1 MPDAAEEQ
9 DQAAREVAIDTL
21 RAHQEEC
28 CKYLGL
34 TPACSADQQLE
45 QALTYSRQFQKTAKA
60 AGEYLRIGCFKYPPE
75 LERLRWQRTE
85 EVIRRVRPGLDED
98 PIYLAELAREAA
110 SLEIVISKAQTGSPD
125 PKMLN
130 LCDHVLLGTTRD
142 VEVDSEAEPKA
153 GYVLVLLRYG
163 LIEFLYQAAKAVVLS
178 WLPLRPKPGTSGGMG
193 VSQADVDKVLQR
205 DDSTLQLLSRSLHSF
220 MFCGLPR
227 PRCSDLL

>member
-1 MPDAAEEQ
+1 MGAEICLYEEVLMPDAAEEQ

-85 EVIRRVRPGLDED
+85 EVIRRVRPGLD
-98 PIYLAELAREAA
+98 
-110 SLEIVISKAQTGSPD
+110 AQTGSPD